1 MRGTHKESA
10 GVLLSLSGFKN
21 QVEGMLYMQTPA
33 SHQRDSGVIGLG
45 LGKGLYGFNK
55 VPRRF
60 RCRWSMKQAVRI
72 PTYDLT
78 GKIEKKINN

>member
-1 MRGTHKESA
+1 MSGTRKESA

-21 QVEGMLYMQTPA
+21 QVEGVLYMQIPA

-45 LGKGLYGFNK
+45 LGKGLNGFTK

-60 RCRWSMKQAVRI
+60 QRRWCMKQAVRI
-72 PTYDLT
+72 PTYGLT
-78 GKIEKKINN
+78 GKIEKKIDD